1 MRKASK
7 ITMQQIADMAGVSIA
22 TVSRVMN
29 HNANVKEPTRQK
41 ILEIL
46 EENNLN
52 PSSVLLT
59 DQSSRTILLCVAEI
73 SNPSTPRIING
84 IQNAAYRNNYRVF
97 ILQSK
102 ETYLTFEDYRDLLQN
117 HSFAGII
124 LIATVSEPEMLETLT
139 RSCPV
144 VMCTEYCDINGIS
157 FVSID
162 DITAAG
168 KATDYL
174 ISCGC
179 RKIALL
185 NSILRHQYA
194 RHREQGYTET
204 LEKAGIK
211 GNESWIAHISQ
222 IDYSLA
228 FSYATNI
235 LSLPNRP
242 DGIFAVSD
250 VYAIAALHAAKR
262 LSIRVPED
270 VSIIGFDNIPVSSM
284 VDPPLT
290 TIDQPVAQIGYQSC
304 ELLIEKI
311 NNSTMSP
318 KKIFLD
324 TELVVREST
333 RTADAF
339 RESTLWRT

>member
-7 ITMQQIADMAGVSIA
+7 KTIQEIADIAGVSIA

-29 HNANVKEPTRQK
+29 HKTTVKEDTRQK
-41 ILEIL
+41 ILNIL

-59 DQSSRTILLCVAEI
+59 DQTSRTILICVAEI
-73 SNPSTPRIING
+73 SNPSTPRIISG

-102 ETYLTFEDYRDLLQN
+102 ETHLTFEDYRDVLQN

-139 RSCPV
+139 RSCPI

-168 KATDYL
+168 KAVDHL
-174 ISCGC
+174 VSCGC
-179 RKIALL
+179 KRIALM
-185 NSILRHQYA
+185 NSVLRHQYA
-194 RHREQGYTET
+194 RHREKGYTEA
-204 LEKAGIK
+204 LKKAGLERN
-211 GNESWIAHISQ
+211 GNWIAHISQ
-222 IDYSLA
+222 IDYHLA
-228 FSYATNI
+228 FSYGTNL
-235 LSLPNRP
+235 LSLPRRP

-250 VYAIAALHAAKR
+250 VYAVGALHAAKQ
-262 LSIRVPED
+262 LGLRVPED
-270 VSIIGFDNIPVSSM
+270 VSIIGFDNIAVSSM
-284 VDPPLT
+284 IDPPLT
-290 TIDQPVAQIGYQSC
+290 TIDQPVGQIGYQGC

-311 NNSTMSP
+311 NNPLTPP
-318 KKIFLD
+318 KKIFLN
-324 TELVVREST
+324 TELIVREST
-333 RTADAF
+333 RIVKANRKGAKP
-339 RESTLWRT
+339 

>member
-7 ITMQQIADMAGVSIA
+7 IPIQKIADMAGVSIA

-29 HNANVKEPTRQK
+29 HKTSVKEDTKQK
-41 ILEIL
+41 VLKIL

-59 DQSSRTILLCVAEI
+59 DQSSRTILLCVAEL
-73 SNPSTPRIING
+73 SNPSTPRIISG
-84 IQNAAYRNNYRVF
+84 IQNAAYQNNYRVF

-102 ETYLTFEDYRDLLQN
+102 KTYLTFEDYKDVLQH

-124 LIATVSEPEMLETLT
+124 FIATISEPEMLKTLT

-144 VMCTEYCDINGIS
+144 VMCTEYFNIKGIS

-162 DITAAG
+162 DKSAAK
-168 KATDYL
+168 KAVNYL
-174 ISCGC
+174 VSCGC
-179 RKIALL
+179 KRIALM
-185 NSILRHQYA
+185 NSILQHQYA
-194 RHREQGYTET
+194 RHREQGYNEA
-204 LEKAGIK
+204 LKAASLK
-211 GNESWIAHISQ
+211 RNEDWINHISE
-222 IDYSLA
+222 INYNLA
-228 FSYATNI
+228 FSYGTSL

-250 VYAIAALHAAKR
+250 VYAVGALHAAKE
-262 LSIRVPED
+262 LGLRVPED
-270 VSIIGFDNIPVSSM
+270 VSIIGFDNIPLSSM

-290 TIDQPVAQIGYQSC
+290 TIDQPVSQIGYQSC

-311 NNSTMSP
+311 NNPLMTP
-318 KKIFLD
+318 KNIFFN
-324 TELVVREST
+324 TELIVRQST
-333 RTADAF
+333 GQPKQNNHF
-339 RESTLWRT
+339 G

>member
-1 MRKASK
+1 MGSESK
-7 ITMQQIADMAGVSIA
+7 ITIQQVADIAGVSIA

-29 HNANVKEPTRQK
+29 HKTTVKDETRRK
-41 ILEIL
+41 ILDIL
-46 EENNLN
+46 EQNNIN

-59 DQSSRTILLCVAEI
+59 DQNSWTILLCVAEI

-84 IQNAAYRNNYRVF
+84 IQNAAYRNNYRIF

-102 ETYLTFEDYRDLLQN
+102 ETFLTFEDYKDLLQN

-124 LIATVSEPEMLETLT
+124 LIATVTEPELLETLT
-139 RSCPV
+139 RSCPI

-157 FVSID
+157 FVSVD
-162 DITAAG
+162 DVTAAR

-179 RKIALL
+179 KKIALL

-194 RHREQGYTET
+194 RHREQGYTEA
-204 LEKAGIK
+204 LERAGLVR
-211 GNESWIAHISQ
+211 NEDWIVHISEVN
-222 IDYSLA
+222 YTLA
-228 FSYATNI
+228 FSYANTI

-242 DGIFAVSD
+242 DGIFAASD
-250 VYAIAALHAAKR
+250 VYAVAAIHAAKR
-262 LSIRVPED
+262 RGLRVPED
-270 VSIIGFDNIPVSSM
+270 ISIIGFDNIPVSSM

-290 TIDQPVAQIGYQSC
+290 TIDQPVGQIGYQSC

-311 NNSTMSP
+311 NNPLSPP

-324 TELVVREST
+324 TELIVREST
-333 RTADAF
+333 ARTP
-339 RESTLWRT
+339 

>member
-1 MRKASK
+1 MT
-7 ITMQQIADMAGVSIA
+7 IQQIAEIAGVSIA

-29 HNANVKEPTRQK
+29 HKTTVKDKTRRK
-41 ILEIL
+41 ILDIL
-46 EENNLN
+46 EQYNLN

-59 DQSSRTILLCVAEI
+59 DQNSRTILLCVAEI
-73 SNPSTPRIING
+73 SNPSTPRIITG
-84 IQNAAYRNNYRVF
+84 VQNAAYRNNYRVF

-102 ETYLTFEDYRDLLQN
+102 KTYLTFEDYKDLLQN

-139 RSCPV
+139 RSCPI
-144 VMCTEYCDINGIS
+144 VMCTEYCDVNSIS

-162 DITAAG
+162 DVTAAR
-168 KATDYL
+168 KATNYL

-179 RKIALL
+179 RKIALM

-194 RHREQGYTET
+194 RHREQGYIEA
-204 LEKAGIK
+204 LEKIGGAR
-211 GNESWIAHISQ
+211 NDDWIVHIPE
-222 IDYSLA
+222 INYNLA
-228 FSYATNI
+228 FSYANNI

-262 LSIRVPED
+262 NGLRVPED

-284 VDPPLT
+284 MDPALT
-290 TIDQPVAQIGYQSC
+290 TIDQPVTQIGYQSC

-311 NNSTMSP
+311 GNPLSSA

-324 TELVVREST
+324 TELIVREST
-333 RTADAF
+333 PRSIARLA
-339 RESTLWRT
+339 

>member
-29 HNANVKEPTRQK
+29 HNANVKEPTRQR

-46 EENNLN
+46 EKNNLN

-139 RSCPV
+139 RSCPT

-157 FVSID
+157 FVSVD
-162 DITAAG
+162 DISAAG

-185 NSILRHQYA
+185 NSILQHQYA
-194 RHREQGYTET
+194 RHREQGYAEA
-204 LEKAGIK
+204 LAKAGLK
-211 GNESWIAHISQ
+211 GNENWIAHISQ
-222 IDYSLA
+222 IDYNLA
-228 FSYATNI
+228 YSYATSI
-235 LSLPNRP
+235 LTLPNRP

-262 LSIRVPED
+262 LGLRIPED
-270 VSIIGFDNIPVSSM
+270 LSIIGFDNIAVSSM

-290 TIDQPVAQIGYQSC
+290 TIDQPVSQIGYQSC

-311 NNSTMSP
+311 KNPLMSP

-339 RESTLWRT
+339 RESVPCRP

>member
-1 MRKASK
+1 MRKAPK
-7 ITMQQIADMAGVSIA
+7 IPIQKIADKAGVSIA

-29 HNANVKEPTRQK
+29 HKTSVKENTRQK
-41 ILEIL
+41 ILKIL

-73 SNPSTPRIING
+73 SNPSTPRIIKG
-84 IQNAAYRNNYRVF
+84 IQDSAYRNNYRVF

-102 ETYLTFEDYRDLLQN
+102 ETYLTFEDYKDVLQN
-117 HSFAGII
+117 HTFAGII
-124 LIATVSEPEMLETLT
+124 LIATISEPEMLKTLT

-162 DITAAG
+162 DVSAAR
-168 KATDYL
+168 KAVDCL

-179 RKIALL
+179 RKIALM
-185 NSILRHQYA
+185 NSILQHQYA
-194 RHREQGYTET
+194 RHREEGYDEA
-204 LEKAGIK
+204 LKKAGLER
-211 GNESWIAHISQ
+211 NEIWKAHISQ
-222 IDYSLA
+222 INYNLA
-228 FSYATNI
+228 FSYATNL

-250 VYAIAALHAAKR
+250 VYAVGALHAAKQ
-262 LSIRVPED
+262 LGLRVPED
-270 VSIIGFDNIPVSSM
+270 MSIIGFDNIPLASM
-284 VDPPLT
+284 TDPPLT
-290 TIDQPVAQIGYQSC
+290 TIDQPVDQIGYQSC

-311 NNSTMSP
+311 KNPQTP
-318 KKIFLD
+318 TKKIFLN
-324 TELVVREST
+324 TELIVRQST
-333 RTADAF
+333 G
-339 RESTLWRT
+339 